1 MLFSSSLQRQL
12 SIIFGIIMV
21 FLVIILSFLIG
32 QRSIQEVQTEI
43 GDSLAD
49 MAYLMG
55 DKLDRYM
62 WSRNG
67 EVEIISEMQTIKEQE
82 NFNEIDQLLNQVKE
96 SFPAFSWI
104 GLTNEAGEVISA
116 TDDILKGN
124 NISERPVYQEALEK
138 PFIGDVHE
146 AVLLAD
152 LLPNPTGE
160 PMKFVDISMPIT
172 ADDGIFNGVLAA
184 HLSWEWAKEVEMAM
198 LNTLKGRENLE
209 ILIVGKNHDVLLGPE
224 EMLGH
229 TLNFDELKHAESDQ
243 AAWAVEKWEDGKEY
257 LTGFALTDGYRDYE
271 GLGWTVIVRQTVDEA
286 YAPTKEMLSYFI
298 VCGIILAVLSSLLAS
313 LVARRMAATLKEI
326 SSIADRLR
334 GGEKIDIPIYRGI
347 EEIESLSISLR
358 KLIKQLTKTET
369 DLVEM
374 ENVASRDHLTGLA
387 NRNGLERYLDRVTHE
402 NIPLTVLYLDLDGFK
417 KVNDTL
423 GHDAGDQ
430 LLIETGRRLKQ
441 NIENGEFVARL
452 GGDEFVL
459 VLKSPEDPV
468 QRGID
473 IGNRI
478 VSMLGEAFVIDEHI
492 VHVGCSVGGAV
503 YRPGINNI
511 TWVIRLADE
520 ALYKVKR
527 TGKNRVY
534 MSEPH

>member
-67 EVEIISEMQTIKEQE
+67 EVEIISELQTIKEPE
-82 NFNEIDQLLNQVKE
+82 NLKEIDQLLNQVRE

-104 GLTNEAGEVISA
+104 GLTNEEGEVISA
-116 TDDILKGN
+116 TDDILKGI
-124 NISERPVYQEALEK
+124 NISERPVYQEALER

-172 ADDGIFNGVLAA
+172 TDGGVFNGVLAA

-198 LNTLKGRENLE
+198 LNTLKGSEDLE
-209 ILIVGKNHDVLLGPE
+209 IFIVGKNHDVLLGPK

-229 TLNFDELKHAESDQ
+229 TLNFEELKEAEQNQ
-243 AAWAVEKWEDGKEY
+243 AAWTVEKWDDGKDY
-257 LTGFALTDGYRDYE
+257 LTGIALTDGYRDYE

-313 LVARRMAATLKEI
+313 LVARRMAAPLKEI

-334 GGEKIDIPIYRGI
+334 EGEKIDIPIYRGI

-358 KLIKQLTKTET
+358 KLIKKLTKTET
-369 DLVEM
+369 DLEEM

-387 NRNGLERYLDRVTHE
+387 NRNGLERYLDRVTRE
-402 NIPLTVLYLDLDGFK
+402 NTPLTVLYLDLDGFK

-468 QRGID
+468 QRGMD
-473 IGNRI
+473 VGNRI
-478 VSMLGEAFVIDEHI
+478 VSMLGDAFIIDEHI

-503 YRPGINNI
+503 YHPEINNI
-511 TWVIRLADE
+511 TSVIRLADE

-534 MSEPH
+534 MSEAH

>member
-1 MLFSSSLQRQL
+1 M
-12 SIIFGIIMV
+12 
-21 FLVIILSFLIG
+21 
-32 QRSIQEVQTEI
+32 
-43 GDSLAD
+43 
-49 MAYLMG
+49 
-55 DKLDRYM
+55 
-62 WSRNG
+62 
-67 EVEIISEMQTIKEQE
+67 
-82 NFNEIDQLLNQVKE
+82 E
-96 SFPAFSWI
+96 S
-104 GLTNEAGEVISA
+104 
-116 TDDILKGN
+116 
-124 NISERPVYQEALEK
+124 

-172 ADDGIFNGVLAA
+172 TDGGVFTGVLAA

-198 LNTLKGRENLE
+198 LNTLKGRGDLE

-229 TLNFDELKHAESDQ
+229 ALNFDELKHAESDQ

-313 LVARRMAATLKEI
+313 LVARRMAAPLKEI

-387 NRNGLERYLDRVTHE
+387 NRNALERYLDRVTHE

-423 GHDAGDQ
+423 GYDAGDQ

-511 TWVIRLADE
+511 TSVIRLADE

>member
-12 SIIFGIIMV
+12 SIIFGILMV

-82 NFNEIDQLLNQVKE
+82 NLNEIDQLLNQVRE

-116 TDDILKGN
+116 TDDILRGID
-124 NISERPVYQEALEK
+124 ISERPVYQEALER

-146 AVLLAD
+146 AVLLAE

-172 ADDGIFNGVLAA
+172 TDGGVFTGVLAA

-198 LNTLKGRENLE
+198 LNTLKGREDLE
-209 ILIVGKNHDVLLGPE
+209 IFIVGKNHDVLLGPE

-229 TLNFDELKHAESDQ
+229 TLNFNELKHAEPDQ
-243 AAWAVEKWEDGKEY
+243 AAWAVEKWDDGKEY

-313 LVARRMAATLKEI
+313 LVARRMAAPLKEI

-402 NIPLTVLYLDLDGFK
+402 NTPLTILYLDLDGFK

-452 GGDEFVL
+452 GGDEFIL

-478 VSMLGEAFVIDEHI
+478 VSMLGDAFIIDEHI

-503 YRPGINNI
+503 YHPEINNI
-511 TWVIRLADE
+511 TSVIRLADE

-534 MSEPH
+534 MSEAH

>member
-12 SIIFGIIMV
+12 SIIFGILMV

-82 NFNEIDQLLNQVKE
+82 NLNEIDQLLNQVKE

-104 GLTNEAGEVISA
+104 GLTNEAGEVVSS
-116 TDDILKGN
+116 TDDILKGID
-124 NISERPVYQEALEK
+124 ISERPVYQEALER

-146 AVLLAD
+146 AVLLAE

-172 ADDGIFNGVLAA
+172 TDGGVFTGVLAA

-229 TLNFDELKHAESDQ
+229 TLDFNELKQGESDQ

-313 LVARRMAATLKEI
+313 LVARRMAAPLKEI

-387 NRNGLERYLDRVTHE
+387 NRNALERYLDRVTHE

-503 YRPGINNI
+503 YRPEINNI
-511 TWVIRLADE
+511 TSVIRLADE

>member
-82 NFNEIDQLLNQVKE
+82 DLNEIDQLLNQVKE

-104 GLTNEAGEVISA
+104 GLTNEAGEVVSS
-116 TDDILKGN
+116 TDDILKEVD
-124 NISERPVYQEALEK
+124 ISERPVYQEALER

-146 AVLLAD
+146 AVLLAE

-160 PMKFVDISMPIT
+160 PMRFVDISMPIT
-172 ADDGIFNGVLAA
+172 TDGGVFTGVLAA
-184 HLSWEWAKEVEMAM
+184 HLSWEWAKEVEMSM

-209 ILIVGKNHDVLLGPE
+209 IFIVGKNQDVLLGPQ

-229 TLNFDELKHAESDQ
+229 TLNFDELKHAEPDQ
-243 AAWAVEKWEDGKEY
+243 VAWAVEKWDDGKEY

-313 LVARRMAATLKEI
+313 LVARRMAAPLKEI
-326 SSIADRLR
+326 SNIADRLR

-387 NRNGLERYLDRVTHE
+387 NRNALERYLDRVTHE

-478 VSMLGEAFVIDEHI
+478 VSMLGDAFVIDEHI

-503 YRPGINNI
+503 YHPEINNI
-511 TWVIRLADE
+511 TSVIRLADE

-534 MSEPH
+534 MSEAH